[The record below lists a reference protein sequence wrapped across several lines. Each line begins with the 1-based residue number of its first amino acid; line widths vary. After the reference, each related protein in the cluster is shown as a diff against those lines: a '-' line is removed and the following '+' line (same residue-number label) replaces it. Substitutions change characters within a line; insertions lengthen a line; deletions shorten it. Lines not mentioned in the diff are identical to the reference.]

1 MKTAL
6 QVLIVLSVLLIICST
21 LPAWAQNTSNRITG
35 TVRDDQGSPLF
46 NVFVGIMDNGKGAY
60 TNENGMYQ
68 IKNISPGSYE
78 LKASIVGYQ
87 SVTKV
92 VVVLDGKTATQDFI
106 LPVNPTVLSDVI
118 VEAHRD
124 NTTMQRLD
132 EVKGTYLVA
141 GIKNEVIVLKN
152 TDLNVAQNYARSVF
166 AKVPGV
172 FVYEYD
178 GSGNAVNVSTR
189 GLDPHRSWEFNIRQN
204 DIMINSD
211 LYGYPANHYNP
222 PMEAVEKVELIRGS
236 SALQYG
242 AQFGGMLNYRL
253 HEADTTKPFSFHT
266 QVSRGSYNFIS
277 TFSEAG
283 GKAGKLS
290 YYGFYNHRSADG
302 YRDNADYSYDAWHVG
317 FNYPLLSNLLIKA
330 EVSHMNY
337 LNKLPGAL
345 NDSMFYEN
353 PRQSVRSRNYYNP
366 AIYVPGLNLTWNLK
380 SRSVV
385 NLITS
390 AVLGDRNSVQWLG
403 LATTPDTFNTKIGS
417 YNPRQVDID
426 HFHSFSTEIRLMHP
440 YHFSRQENKL
450 SAGYRFIHNNLHRLQ
465 QGTGT
470 TGFDYDLT
478 VVSDPAFKRDINY
491 VTVTNG
497 LYVENLF
504 QLTKNFS
511 VTPGLRLELG
521 QSDLKGKIVYI
532 SDSDLPQTIEHNY
545 LLAGIRGEYKI
556 SNMSNVYGGWSQA
569 YRPMILK
576 DIVPATSFDQIDPD
590 LKDATGF
597 NMDLGIRGEISVW
610 LNYDISLFAVQ
621 YNDRIGTL
629 VEVDDTGAT
638 YFFKTNVGNSMN
650 YGLEV
655 YAEFSPF
662 MAGNFSSWIRGLSVY
677 TSSAYMHARY
687 TKGNVVVSGVN
698 TDITGNKVETVPDWN
713 LRSGISYRFK
723 YLSASLMHSYVSEV
737 YTDPLNT
744 EKPNASGTLGIVPS
758 YHIWDANVA
767 CYYKSF
773 NLKFN
778 VTNLADRSYFTKRPT
793 FYPDPG
799 IWPSDGRSFTVSFGV
814 KI

>member
-1 MKTAL
+1 MIRSLRFSIAETVFIL
-6 QVLIVLSVLLIICST
+6 LCFCLSSF
-21 LPAWAQNTSNRITG
+21 AQTSANRITG
-35 TVRDDQGSPLF
+35 TVTDENDQPLS
-46 NVFVGIMDNGKGAY
+46 NVSVVIIDKNKGVY
-60 TNENGMYQ
+60 TNENGTFL
-68 IKNISPGSYE
+68 IKNVVPGKYV
-78 LKASIVGYQ
+78 LKASLIGYEPVSMDVMVIDGNIVDI
-87 SVTKV
+87 VFK
-92 VVVLDGKTATQDFI
+92 
-106 LPVNPTVLSDVI
+106 LPLNATVLSNI
-118 VEAHRD
+118 TVEAEREKE
-124 NTTMQRLD
+124 TMQRLND
-132 EVKGTYLVA
+132 VEGTYLIA
-141 GIKNEVIVLKN
+141 GVKNEVIELKN
-152 TDLNVAQNYARSVF
+152 TELNVAQNYARSVF

-236 SALQYG
+236 AALQYG
-242 AQFGGMLNYRL
+242 AQFGGMLNYKL

-277 TFSEAG
+277 TFTEAG

-302 YRDNADYSYDAWHVG
+302 YRDNSNYYYDAWHIG
-317 FNYPLLSNLLIKA
+317 LNYPLMNNLWLKA

-353 PRQSVRSRNYYNP
+353 PKQSVRSRNYYNP
-366 AIYVPGLNLTWNLK
+366 NITVPGLNLTWNIK
-380 SRSVV
+380 GRSTV

-426 HFHSFSTEIRLMHP
+426 HFHSFSTELRFIHK
-440 YHFSRQENKL
+440 YHFLRQENKFNV
-450 SAGYRFIHNNLHRLQ
+450 GYRFIHNNLHRLQ

-491 VTVTNG
+491 VSITNG
-497 LYVENLF
+497 LYAENLF

-511 VTPGLRLELG
+511 ITPGLRFEMG
-521 QSDLKGKIVYI
+521 QSDLKGKITYI
-532 SDSDLPQTIEHNY
+532 SDSDLPQTIDHNY
-545 LLAGIRGEYKI
+545 ILAGIRGEYKI
-556 SNMSNVYGGWSQA
+556 NKRNNVYGGWSQA

-590 LKDATGF
+590 LKDATGY
-597 NMDLGIRGEISVW
+597 NADLGIRGNISEW
-610 LNYDISLFAVQ
+610 LNYDISAFAVQ

-638 YFFKTNVGNSMN
+638 YFFKTNVGNSLN

-655 YAEFSPF
+655 FAEFSPF
-662 MAGNFSSWIRGLSVY
+662 VMGNFSPWIRGFSIY

-687 TKGNVVVSGVN
+687 TKGNVVASGVN
-698 TDITGNKVETVPDWN
+698 TDVTGNKVETVPDWN

-723 YLSASLMHSYVSEV
+723 YFSASLMHSYVSEV

-744 EKPNASGTLGIVPS
+744 EQPNASGTLGIVPS
-758 YHIWDANVA
+758 YQIWDANA
-767 CYYKSF
+767 AWYYKNL
-773 NLKFN
+773 NLKLN
-778 VTNLADRSYFTKRPT
+778 ITNLADRSYFTKRPT

-799 IWPSDGRSFTVSFGV
+799 IWPSDGRAITISFGV

>member
-1 MKTAL
+1 MKRILCA
-6 QVLIVLSVLLIICST
+6 VSVLLF
-21 LPAWAQNTSNRITG
+21 PAFGNPLHAQNTAGRITG
-35 TVRDDQGSPLF
+35 TVKDESGAPMY
-46 NVFVGIMDNGKGAY
+46 NVLVGILDNSKTAY
-60 TNENGMYQ
+60 TNENGIYQ
-68 IKNISPGSYE
+68 LKSLLPGSYE
-78 LKASIVGYQ
+78 VKASILGYQ
-87 SVTKV
+87 SVSKQVAVTEGKP
-92 VVVLDGKTATQDFI
+92 VVLDFV
-106 LPVNPTVLSDVI
+106 LVLNPTVLSNIV
-118 VEAHRD
+118 VEAPRE
-124 NTTMQRLD
+124 NITMQRLD
-132 EVKGTYLVA
+132 DVAGNYLVA
-141 GIKNEVIVLKN
+141 GIKNEVITLKN

-236 SALQYG
+236 AALQYG
-242 AQFGGMLNYRL
+242 AQFGGMINYKL

-266 QVSRGSYNFIS
+266 QVSRGSFNFIS
-277 TFSEAG
+277 TFTEGG
-283 GKAGKLS
+283 GKSGKLS

-302 YRDNADYSYDAWHVG
+302 YRDNSNYYYDAWHIG
-317 FNYPLLSNLLIKA
+317 LNYPLMNNLWLKA

-366 AIYVPGLNLTWNLK
+366 NIYVPALNLSWNIK
-380 SRSVV
+380 SRTSV

-390 AVLGDRNSVQWLG
+390 AVLGDRNSVQWLA

-426 HFHSFSTEIRLMHP
+426 HFHSFNAEIRLIHK
-440 YHFSRQENKL
+440 YHLGTQQNKL
-450 SAGYRFIHNNLHRLQ
+450 SAGYHFIHNNLHRLQ

-478 VVSDPAFKRDINY
+478 VVSDPPFKRDINY
-491 VTVTNG
+491 ISVTNG

-504 QLTKNFS
+504 QLTRNFS

-532 SDSDLPQTIEHNY
+532 SDSDLPQTIDHNY
-545 LLAGIRGEYKI
+545 LLAGIRGEYRINGK
-556 SNMSNVYGGWSQA
+556 NNVYAGWSQA

-576 DIVPATSFDQIDPD
+576 DIVPATSFDKIDPD
-590 LKDATGF
+590 LKDANGY
-597 NMDLGIRGEISVW
+597 NADLGVRGDISTW
-610 LNYDISLFAVQ
+610 LSYDISLFAVQ

-638 YFFKTNVGNSMN
+638 YFYKTNVGNSMN

-655 YAEFSPF
+655 FMEVSPF
-662 MAGNFSSWIRGLSVY
+662 MTGDFSPWLKGFSVY

-687 TKGNVVVSGVN
+687 TKGNVVVSGIN

-713 LRSGISYRFK
+713 LRSGISYRYK
-723 YLSASLMHSYVSEV
+723 YIAASLMHSYVSEV
-737 YTDPLNT
+737 FTDPLNT
-744 EKPNASGTLGIVPS
+744 AEPNASGTLGIVPS
-758 YHIWDANVA
+758 YHIWDANLA
-767 CYYKSF
+767 CYYKNF
-773 NLKFN
+773 NLKLN

-799 IWPSDGRSFTVSFGV
+799 IWPSDGRAVTISFGV